1 MLEVGVQNTGWFSWD
16 DLDGSFARFK
26 ADGFETVDLGFP
38 GVAFDPEKPIESF
51 YDQPLEDIL
60 AKYRPVKE
68 AADRYGITVSQ
79 SHAPFPLWL
88 KGEDTYNAYMI
99 MVLEKLCAVCEAIGC
114 PHMVAHPINRTLKE
128 NEWSTN
134 MELYR
139 AILPTAKRHG
149 VKICLENLFT
159 VHTGRVLEGVC
170 ADAEEACRY
179 VDALN
184 AEAGA
189 EVFGFCFD
197 VGHANLLHKDLRRYI
212 NTLGHRLSILHIHDN
227 DGQNDLHLMPYTQ
240 SRYRQV
246 CTNALD
252 WESFILGL
260 KDIGYRGTLC
270 FETFRVIRVTPKEL
284 WDSSLTHLSN
294 IGRYFRDRILAPDGE
309 ASE

>member
-1 MLEVGVQNTGWFSWD
+1 MLKVGVQSAGWLSFE

-26 ADGFETVDLGFP
+26 DQGFETVDLGFP
-38 GVAFDPEKPIESF
+38 GVPFDPEKPIQSF
-51 YDQPLEDIL
+51 YDKPMEEII
-60 AKYRPVKE
+60 AKYRAMKE
-68 AADRYGITVSQ
+68 AADRYGITFSQ

-88 KGEDTYNAYMI
+88 KGQDAYNAYMI
-99 MVLEKLCAVCEAIGC
+99 TVLEKLCAVCEIIECPAI
-114 PHMVAHPINRTLKE
+114 VAHPINRTLKE
-128 NEWSTN
+128 NEWATN

-139 AILPTAKRHG
+139 AIMPTAKKHS

-159 VHTGRVLEGVC
+159 VHTGRVLEGAC
-170 ADAEEACRY
+170 ADAEEVCRY
-179 VDALN
+179 IDTLN

-212 NTLGHRLSILHIHDN
+212 NILGKRLTVLHIHDN

-252 WESFILGL
+252 WESFVLGL
-260 KDIGYRGTLC
+260 KDIGYTGTLC
-270 FETFRVIRVTPKEL
+270 FETFRVLNITPRAL
-284 WDSSLTHLSN
+284 WDSSLRHIAN
-294 IGRYFRDRILAPDGE
+294 IGKYFKARILE